1 MAPGD
6 HVILKI
12 ERSTKLIS
20 TIYAVI
26 KTGASFTIVST
37 EQPEEQTEFI
47 KEDTNAKLIIRSD
60 VDELLAND
68 NDGNIDV
75 DIKSDDLACIVYTS
89 GSTGKPKGVK
99 ITHKGLINYIN
110 PREDNIA
117 LHAIQN
123 DVSNMLSLTTT
134 TFIAFLRE
142 ALATIINGTKV
153 TLTTDE
159 ESKNLSKIIRLIKE
173 SGVDGLSLTPSRIQ
187 EYMKVTEFK
196 DLLSQF
202 NIIIIGGEKF
212 IPSVYTDLNSFSDA
226 KIFNSYGSS
235 ENTIATHQKLID
247 SDEITE
253 GTPIPNNIDLII
265 DIDGN
270 PLPNNIIGEACTAGV
285 QTTPGYLNRDDLN
298 VSEFITINNLRFYKT
313 GDLAYKNSN
322 NELVIRGRKDKQ
334 IKLRGLRIEPGEIE
348 SAISKYPGIESVAVT
363 VKQINK
369 QDSLC
374 AFYTSNEEIDVE
386 DLKEYLSTKLIRYM
400 IPASFTQLDSM
411 PKTPNGKIDTKNLP
425 NPEISS
431 QHVLPENELEE
442 SIFEICSD
450 ILGFDD
456 FGVTD
461 NLYELGFT
469 SLSIMRLSTEIYDKL
484 EKEINVT
491 LILQK
496 ATIRNIAENI
506 EINEVTDIVGESD
519 DEHEYYRLTP
529 NQLGVYFDCVKDYE
543 KLNYNLPKYIE
554 LGSDIDENRL
564 KSAIIDVINSHP
576 YMKTRIVMK
585 DGEVFQETRDSL
597 IIDDLI
603 EIVELDN
610 VDEDYKR
617 EFIKPFDLS
626 EGPLF
631 RFRIIKNQD
640 NVSLLCDFHHIIVDG
655 TSLNILF
662 DEIAKTYDGIEFE
675 TEEINGFEYS
685 LNEVKIQESSLYKE
699 SELFFFNKIK
709 EFDSP
714 TLMTPDLS
722 GDEHDGI
729 GVEKVIFLEKDE
741 IDAFCNEASISQN
754 NFFLAVSSFVLSK
767 FAYAKD
773 LLISTIT
780 NGRFNPNQQKTLA
793 MMVKTLP
800 ITLNI
805 NSDLTIKEFFEYT
818 NKEWFDVLTHS
829 SYPLTEISNKYG
841 FMPEFLYAFHGNI
854 VEDIKINGNYVK
866 REALD
871 EDVLKFKLNLGI
883 SEIDEKY
890 EVSMIFNDQLY
901 SDSLIQTFL
910 DSFSVIVNKFTTF
923 NKDTQL
929 KDISIV
935 ETNEL
940 SIDDLNFVE
949 LDEYRLNK
957 IFEKQVELHPDDI
970 AIYAEDGD
978 FTFDELNTRANRIA
992 NALIKRGV
1000 VAEDKVMFI
1009 LKRNS
1014 NVFASIFGILK
1025 SGAAFIPVDS
1035 DYPKDRVEH
1044 VLTDSESK
1052 FIIVDEIVD
1061 IKNIDLSE
1069 YSDNIIHISEL
1080 LEEED
1085 TSNPDPELKGENLAY
1100 IIYTSGST
1108 GLPKGVMLEHK
1119 NLGNFVYPDPKN
1131 VFTYDLATSA
1141 RKENLKALSISTVA
1155 FDMLMHETM
1164 TSLLNGIPVVFANDE
1179 EYKNPLTLCD
1189 LINRTGA
1196 NVYSGTP
1203 SRLLQYLELEELNEA
1218 FSKFKMFAV
1227 GGEVFPAQLLDVLPS
1242 DARIYNIYGP
1252 TETTVCSNTRLIDD
1266 GELKVGKPLF
1276 NVHESIMDLD
1286 ANPLPPNVIGELYIA
1301 GYGVS
1306 RAYLNRPEKNA
1317 EAYTE
1322 INGIRFYR
1330 SGDYAKL
1337 HEDGDVSIYGRLDNQ
1352 IKLRGLRIEIGEIE
1366 SIIAD
1371 YEPIK
1376 SLAVVVRK
1384 IHDNDHLCAYFTVH
1398 DEFKDDKRGEN
1409 EFSFDIE
1416 ELKEI
1421 LSEKLTYYMVPTVY
1435 MELDEMPQ
1443 TLNGKTD
1450 LKNLP
1455 EPVLVTEYIAP
1466 ENEVEAFFANT
1477 FAEIL
1482 DLDNVSVTDS
1492 FFEIGG
1498 TSLLVTK
1505 ITLAALERDYEVNY
1519 GDVFKNP
1526 TPRMLADFILEES
1539 GSETSD
1545 ESRYD
1550 YSKINAL
1557 LKKNNLQSFADG
1569 ELDEDLGTVLLT
1581 GATGF
1586 LGIHVLRELIE
1597 SESGDIY
1604 CFVRSRGSLTG
1615 EDRLKSLLFFYFA
1628 DNYEELFNERLFVV
1642 EGDITDFAD
1651 FEKLI
1656 PFNIDTVINCA
1667 ANVKHF
1673 SSGTDIEDI
1682 NLGGVINGLKFAK
1695 MKGAKYVQVST
1706 YSVAGESIDNFPP
1719 MDVNYTETDLFIGQ
1733 GMDNQYISSKF
1744 LAERAVLE
1752 AAVEDDVKVKVIR
1765 VGNLMARSSDSEFQI
1780 NFESNGFINR
1790 LKAFVTI
1797 GKVPYSK
1804 LSENVEF
1811 SPIDTTAKSIVEL
1824 SKTPDDC
1831 RVFHAYNPQNVT
1843 FADIVRIIRDIG
1855 LIIDPVEEDEYHI
1868 ALEEALTD
1876 KSKQDGIRGILTSIG
1891 EGQVKKEWVPVENR
1905 YTMQILYRL
1914 GVNWDL
1920 ISEEYIYYFVKY
1932 LNELGF
1938 FDI

>member
-1 MAPGD
+1 M
-6 HVILKI
+6 
-12 ERSTKLIS
+12 
-20 TIYAVI
+20 
-26 KTGASFTIVST
+26 
-37 EQPEEQTEFI
+37 
-47 KEDTNAKLIIRSD
+47 
-60 VDELLAND
+60 
-68 NDGNIDV
+68 
-75 DIKSDDLACIVYTS
+75 
-89 GSTGKPKGVK
+89 
-99 ITHKGLINYIN
+99 
-110 PREDNIA
+110 
-117 LHAIQN
+117 
-123 DVSNMLSLTTT
+123 
-134 TFIAFLRE
+134 
-142 ALATIINGTKV
+142 
-153 TLTTDE
+153 
-159 ESKNLSKIIRLIKE
+159 
-173 SGVDGLSLTPSRIQ
+173 
-187 EYMKVTEFK
+187 
-196 DLLSQF
+196 
-202 NIIIIGGEKF
+202 
-212 IPSVYTDLNSFSDA
+212 
-226 KIFNSYGSS
+226 
-235 ENTIATHQKLID
+235 
-247 SDEITE
+247 
-253 GTPIPNNIDLII
+253 
-265 DIDGN
+265 
-270 PLPNNIIGEACTAGV
+270 
-285 QTTPGYLNRDDLN
+285 
-298 VSEFITINNLRFYKT
+298 
-313 GDLAYKNSN
+313 
-322 NELVIRGRKDKQ
+322 
-334 IKLRGLRIEPGEIE
+334 
-348 SAISKYPGIESVAVT
+348 
-363 VKQINK
+363 
-369 QDSLC
+369 
-374 AFYTSNEEIDVE
+374 
-386 DLKEYLSTKLIRYM
+386 
-400 IPASFTQLDSM
+400 
-411 PKTPNGKIDTKNLP
+411 
-425 NPEISS
+425 
-431 QHVLPENELEE
+431 
-442 SIFEICSD
+442 
-450 ILGFDD
+450 
-456 FGVTD
+456 
-461 NLYELGFT
+461 
-469 SLSIMRLSTEIYDKL
+469 
-484 EKEINVT
+484 
-491 LILQK
+491 
-496 ATIRNIAENI
+496 
-506 EINEVTDIVGESD
+506 
-519 DEHEYYRLTP
+519 
-529 NQLGVYFDCVKDYE
+529 
-543 KLNYNLPKYIE
+543 
-554 LGSDIDENRL
+554 
-564 KSAIIDVINSHP
+564 
-576 YMKTRIVMK
+576 
-585 DGEVFQETRDSL
+585 
-597 IIDDLI
+597 
-603 EIVELDN
+603 DN

-685 LNEVKIQESSLYKE
+685 LNEVKIKESSLYKE

-722 GDEHDGI
+722 GDEHDGV

-910 DSFSVIVNKFTTF
+910 DSFSVIVNKFTNF

-1119 NLGNFVYPDPKN
+1119 NLGNFVYPNPKN

-1371 YEPIK
+1371 YEP
-1376 SLAVVVRK
+1376 R
-1384 IHDNDHLCAYFTVH
+1384 
-1398 DEFKDDKRGEN
+1398 
-1409 EFSFDIE
+1409 SFMCI
-1416 ELKEI
+1416 
-1421 LSEKLTYYMVPTVY
+1421 
-1435 MELDEMPQ
+1435 
-1443 TLNGKTD
+1443 
-1450 LKNLP
+1450 
-1455 EPVLVTEYIAP
+1455 
-1466 ENEVEAFFANT
+1466 
-1477 FAEIL
+1477 
-1482 DLDNVSVTDS
+1482 
-1492 FFEIGG
+1492 
-1498 TSLLVTK
+1498 
-1505 ITLAALERDYEVNY
+1505 
-1519 GDVFKNP
+1519 
-1526 TPRMLADFILEES
+1526 
-1539 GSETSD
+1539 
-1545 ESRYD
+1545 
-1550 YSKINAL
+1550 
-1557 LKKNNLQSFADG
+1557 
-1569 ELDEDLGTVLLT
+1569 
-1581 GATGF
+1581 
-1586 LGIHVLRELIE
+1586 
-1597 SESGDIY
+1597 
-1604 CFVRSRGSLTG
+1604 
-1615 EDRLKSLLFFYFA
+1615 
-1628 DNYEELFNERLFVV
+1628 
-1642 EGDITDFAD
+1642 
-1651 FEKLI
+1651 
-1656 PFNIDTVINCA
+1656 
-1667 ANVKHF
+1667 
-1673 SSGTDIEDI
+1673 
-1682 NLGGVINGLKFAK
+1682 
-1695 MKGAKYVQVST
+1695 
-1706 YSVAGESIDNFPP
+1706 
-1719 MDVNYTETDLFIGQ
+1719 
-1733 GMDNQYISSKF
+1733 
-1744 LAERAVLE
+1744 
-1752 AAVEDDVKVKVIR
+1752 
-1765 VGNLMARSSDSEFQI
+1765 
-1780 NFESNGFINR
+1780 
-1790 LKAFVTI
+1790 
-1797 GKVPYSK
+1797 
-1804 LSENVEF
+1804 
-1811 SPIDTTAKSIVEL
+1811 
-1824 SKTPDDC
+1824 
-1831 RVFHAYNPQNVT
+1831 FHSA
-1843 FADIVRIIRDIG
+1843 
-1855 LIIDPVEEDEYHI
+1855 
-1868 ALEEALTD
+1868 
-1876 KSKQDGIRGILTSIG
+1876 
-1891 EGQVKKEWVPVENR
+1891 
-1905 YTMQILYRL
+1905 
-1914 GVNWDL
+1914 
-1920 ISEEYIYYFVKY
+1920 
-1932 LNELGF
+1932 
-1938 FDI
+1938 

>member
-1 MAPGD
+1 M
-6 HVILKI
+6 
-12 ERSTKLIS
+12 E
-20 TIYAVI
+20 
-26 KTGASFTIVST
+26 
-37 EQPEEQTEFI
+37 
-47 KEDTNAKLIIRSD
+47 
-60 VDELLAND
+60 
-68 NDGNIDV
+68 
-75 DIKSDDLACIVYTS
+75 
-89 GSTGKPKGVK
+89 PK
-99 ITHKGLINYIN
+99 Y
-110 PREDNIA
+110 
-117 LHAIQN
+117 
-123 DVSNMLSLTTT
+123 
-134 TFIAFLRE
+134 
-142 ALATIINGTKV
+142 

-196 DLLSQF
+196 DLLNQF

-212 IPSVYTDLNSFSDA
+212 IPSVYTDLNSYSDA

-298 VSEFITINNLRFYKT
+298 KSEFITINNLRFYKT

-506 EINEVTDIVGESD
+506 EINEVSDIVGESD

-722 GDEHDGI
+722 GDEHDGV

-923 NKDTQL
+923 N
-929 KDISIV
+929 I
-935 ETNEL
+935 
-940 SIDDLNFVE
+940 
-949 LDEYRLNK
+949 
-957 IFEKQVELHPDDI
+957 
-970 AIYAEDGD
+970 
-978 FTFDELNTRANRIA
+978 
-992 NALIKRGV
+992 
-1000 VAEDKVMFI
+1000 
-1009 LKRNS
+1009 
-1014 NVFASIFGILK
+1014 
-1025 SGAAFIPVDS
+1025 
-1035 DYPKDRVEH
+1035 
-1044 VLTDSESK
+1044 
-1052 FIIVDEIVD
+1052 
-1061 IKNIDLSE
+1061 
-1069 YSDNIIHISEL
+1069 
-1080 LEEED
+1080 
-1085 TSNPDPELKGENLAY
+1085 
-1100 IIYTSGST
+1100 
-1108 GLPKGVMLEHK
+1108 
-1119 NLGNFVYPDPKN
+1119 
-1131 VFTYDLATSA
+1131 
-1141 RKENLKALSISTVA
+1141 
-1155 FDMLMHETM
+1155 
-1164 TSLLNGIPVVFANDE
+1164 
-1179 EYKNPLTLCD
+1179 
-1189 LINRTGA
+1189 
-1196 NVYSGTP
+1196 
-1203 SRLLQYLELEELNEA
+1203 
-1218 FSKFKMFAV
+1218 
-1227 GGEVFPAQLLDVLPS
+1227 
-1242 DARIYNIYGP
+1242 
-1252 TETTVCSNTRLIDD
+1252 
-1266 GELKVGKPLF
+1266 
-1276 NVHESIMDLD
+1276 
-1286 ANPLPPNVIGELYIA
+1286 
-1301 GYGVS
+1301 
-1306 RAYLNRPEKNA
+1306 
-1317 EAYTE
+1317 
-1322 INGIRFYR
+1322 
-1330 SGDYAKL
+1330 
-1337 HEDGDVSIYGRLDNQ
+1337 
-1352 IKLRGLRIEIGEIE
+1352 
-1366 SIIAD
+1366 
-1371 YEPIK
+1371 
-1376 SLAVVVRK
+1376 
-1384 IHDNDHLCAYFTVH
+1384 
-1398 DEFKDDKRGEN
+1398 
-1409 EFSFDIE
+1409 
-1416 ELKEI
+1416 
-1421 LSEKLTYYMVPTVY
+1421 
-1435 MELDEMPQ
+1435 
-1443 TLNGKTD
+1443 
-1450 LKNLP
+1450 
-1455 EPVLVTEYIAP
+1455 
-1466 ENEVEAFFANT
+1466 
-1477 FAEIL
+1477 
-1482 DLDNVSVTDS
+1482 
-1492 FFEIGG
+1492 
-1498 TSLLVTK
+1498 
-1505 ITLAALERDYEVNY
+1505 
-1519 GDVFKNP
+1519 
-1526 TPRMLADFILEES
+1526 
-1539 GSETSD
+1539 
-1545 ESRYD
+1545 
-1550 YSKINAL
+1550 
-1557 LKKNNLQSFADG
+1557 
-1569 ELDEDLGTVLLT
+1569 
-1581 GATGF
+1581 
-1586 LGIHVLRELIE
+1586 
-1597 SESGDIY
+1597 
-1604 CFVRSRGSLTG
+1604 
-1615 EDRLKSLLFFYFA
+1615 
-1628 DNYEELFNERLFVV
+1628 
-1642 EGDITDFAD
+1642 
-1651 FEKLI
+1651 
-1656 PFNIDTVINCA
+1656 
-1667 ANVKHF
+1667 
-1673 SSGTDIEDI
+1673 
-1682 NLGGVINGLKFAK
+1682 
-1695 MKGAKYVQVST
+1695 
-1706 YSVAGESIDNFPP
+1706 
-1719 MDVNYTETDLFIGQ
+1719 
-1733 GMDNQYISSKF
+1733 
-1744 LAERAVLE
+1744 
-1752 AAVEDDVKVKVIR
+1752 
-1765 VGNLMARSSDSEFQI
+1765 
-1780 NFESNGFINR
+1780 
-1790 LKAFVTI
+1790 
-1797 GKVPYSK
+1797 
-1804 LSENVEF
+1804 
-1811 SPIDTTAKSIVEL
+1811 
-1824 SKTPDDC
+1824 
-1831 RVFHAYNPQNVT
+1831 
-1843 FADIVRIIRDIG
+1843 
-1855 LIIDPVEEDEYHI
+1855 
-1868 ALEEALTD
+1868 
-1876 KSKQDGIRGILTSIG
+1876 
-1891 EGQVKKEWVPVENR
+1891 
-1905 YTMQILYRL
+1905 
-1914 GVNWDL
+1914 
-1920 ISEEYIYYFVKY
+1920 
-1932 LNELGF
+1932 
-1938 FDI
+1938 